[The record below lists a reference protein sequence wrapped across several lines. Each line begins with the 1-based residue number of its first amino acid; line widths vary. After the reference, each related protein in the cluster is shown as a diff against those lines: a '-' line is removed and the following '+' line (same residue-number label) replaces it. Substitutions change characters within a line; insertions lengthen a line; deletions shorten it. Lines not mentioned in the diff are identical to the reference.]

1 MIRKNGWTGS
11 ISGSLRVLLLGI
23 LLCSAS
29 TFVPV
34 RPASA
39 HDPITDD
46 NVVERV
52 ASAQTAADHEALAA
66 YFDAQAAAAAAKV
79 KMHEKMLASPNLGIA
94 GKTAASWE
102 MHCKNMLRNYKEAQK
117 EAEALAATQRSMAK
131 EAAK

>member
-1 MIRKNGWTGS
+1 MITKNGWTGS

-39 HDPITDD
+39 HDAITDD

-66 YFDAQAAAAAAKV
+66 YFDAQAAAAGAKV
-79 KMHEKMLASPNLGIA
+79 EMHEKMLASPNQKALGKI
-94 GKTAASWE
+94 TASWE
-102 MHCKNMLRNYKEAQK
+102 THCKNMIRSYKEAQK
-117 EAEALAATQRSMAK
+117 EAGALAEAQREMAK
-131 EAAK
+131 NAAK